1 MCSSNGNGSNQSDE
15 LHLPVALTRLKITYR
30 FLVVYNWLINLRIL
44 HGLYQVMY
52 FLHIFPMIP
61 TCVCEFNVCYIH
73 VWLFMVIE
81 NNNLFESDLN
91 WITLAWSLVYH
102 MSCLRRFTCFPKFF
116 NVLLS

>member
-52 FLHIFPMIP
+52 FFTYIPNDSHMCLRIQCLLH
-61 TCVCEFNVCYIH
+61 
-73 VWLFMVIE
+73 
-81 NNNLFESDLN
+81 
-91 WITLAWSLVYH
+91 
-102 MSCLRRFTCFPKFF
+102 SCLVIHGYRK
-116 NVLLS
+116 